1 MKNIEVT
8 KEKIIQAT
16 ISEFSKKGLKFTMDD
31 IANNLV
37 MSKKTLYNIYDS
49 KEMLLMEV
57 ADYCFFDMKNS
68 QQKILENTQLDTLS
82 KFIKIISA
90 LPEIYKD
97 KGLNNVHL
105 LKDKYPA
112 VYKKIIDHLTAD
124 WNVVLTL
131 LNKGIEEKVIRP
143 VNMYVLKITMESAYK
158 GFMCDSELLE
168 NGISFDDAVKELVDI
183 IINGIE
189 VVD

>member
-57 ADYCFFDMKNS
+57 ADYCFF
-68 QQKILENTQLDTLS
+68 
-82 KFIKIISA
+82 
-90 LPEIYKD
+90 
-97 KGLNNVHL
+97 
-105 LKDKYPA
+105 
-112 VYKKIIDHLTAD
+112 
-124 WNVVLTL
+124 
-131 LNKGIEEKVIRP
+131 
-143 VNMYVLKITMESAYK
+143 
-158 GFMCDSELLE
+158 
-168 NGISFDDAVKELVDI
+168 
-183 IINGIE
+183 
-189 VVD
+189 